1 MFNQG
6 KLVGQQI
13 ATQPHDMQTVNN
25 KKYQNKIKKKR
36 MFRAE
41 EGGREGGEE

>member
-13 ATQPHDMQTVNN
+13 AAQPHDMQTVNN
-25 KKYQNKIKKKR
+25 KNYQNKIKKKR

-41 EGGREGGEE
+41 KGGREGGEE